1 MNHPD
6 LPPRPAASERL
17 LGAERAAPP
26 PPPAIAARVFHRV
39 RHSLGWPAAGSL
51 MGVGKGYLIAALI
64 AAGAGGVLWG
74 VRQRPTAAPPT
85 AVAVV
90 ARAAMVVPAVMPP
103 PVVAG
108 VSVDPPAAP
117 VPRTRS
123 QRSIAAE
130 DSLSAESA
138 VLLAARR
145 SLSSGDAAGALVQ
158 LRAHARRWPRG
169 TLEQEREILLIQALV
184 RQGEAAA
191 AGVRARRFLHRFP
204 DSTLAATAREHTA
217 SQ

>member
-1 MNHPD
+1 MSHPD
-6 LPPRPAASERL
+6 LPPLPAAIERL

-39 RHSLGWPAAGSL
+39 SHSLGWPAAGSL
-51 MGVGKGYLIAALI
+51 LGAGKGYLIAALI

-74 VRQRPTAAPPT
+74 ARKRPTAAPP
-85 AVAVV
+85 AAAAVV
-90 ARAAMVVPAVMPP
+90 ARAPIAEPAVVPRTALAEF
-103 PVVAG
+103 PVV
-108 VSVDPPAAP
+108 PPAAP
-117 VPRTRS
+117 AARTRS
-123 QRSIAAE
+123 QRPVAAE

-138 VLLAARR
+138 MLLAARR

-169 TLEQEREILLIQALV
+169 TLEQEREILLIQSLV

-191 AGVRARRFLHRFP
+191 AGARARRFLRRFP
-204 DSTLAATAREHTA
+204 DSTLADTAREHAA
-217 SQ
+217 SE